1 MSLASL
7 TRALPEGQR
16 VLLDASALIAYLDGH
31 DAVTPVIAHV
41 LDEFVY
47 SGRNP
52 AVVSMVTVSEILV
65 RPLRLGVGDA
75 YDHTLDF
82 LARYPHLKAGSIG
95 LAVAQEAASL
105 RASHR
110 LKAPDALTVATG
122 LLQQVGFL
130 VTNDNAWATK
140 LQPISARIRVLL
152 LSKHLPF
159 P

>member
-7 TRALPEGQR
+7 TRSLPATHR

-31 DAVTPVIAHV
+31 DAVTPVVRHV
-41 LDEFVY
+41 VEEWVY

-52 AVVSMVTVSEILV
+52 AVVSMITVAEILMH
-65 RPLRLGVGDA
+65 PLRVGVGDA
-75 YDHTLDF
+75 YTHTLDF
-82 LARYPHLKAGSIG
+82 LARYPHLSARPID

-105 RASHR
+105 RAAHR

-122 LLQQVGFL
+122 LVSQVGFL
-130 VTNDNAWATK
+130 VTNDAEWAAK
-140 LQPISARIRVLL
+140 LQPIGARIQVLR
-152 LSKHLPF
+152 LSRHLPF